1 MPLSMR
7 FAGRGR
13 NVGAL
18 VRPPNRPR
26 SLCSCRFRR
35 GATISFW
42 AHRDDVL
49 ASHLL
54 TDPPG
59 GPTGGRLRTGRP
71 GGLGDGQGA
80 GRRGWLAFAC
90 PPKRSPVRLTRSL
103 FAPPCPREPCVQAVL
118 GLGGAVVA
126 PLPHP
131 LSGRDP
137 CVQARFPLAQSI
149 PFLGAGKTRAA
160 FSHTANHP
168 LGGLTGPAVCALAG
182 SSRWRVERCSGGTAR
197 LRLTFAPCSRAL
209 CRARPVFMRFRGQGR
224 NACALVRPLHGPQ
237 SLCSCRFRW
246 GARLLFLAHRD
257 DVLARTEHQPR
268 FTTGGGRTNDVLPPM
283 RSNGG
288 GCCYPV
294 ALSPGHSGDQSELP
308 PPGPGESP
316 GLSVL
321 RGGLSLGTWSPAWLF
336 PGAKL
341 NLPGSPGNSP
351 QPWPLA
357 AAAVALPAAGHKN
370 TPSSAVTANADACVA
385 MNTPTTIPS
394 ATKRRRF
401 VELIPPLPFRSGT
414 SRAHSVNVMS
424 RSEQRPNLA
433 LRTN

>member
-182 SSRWRVERCSGGTAR
+182 SSRWRVERCSWR
-197 LRLTFAPCSRAL
+197 NRAPSTDLRAL
-209 CRARPVFMRFRGQGR
+209 CAPSVPRKACVYAGSGLGAHCVRPCAPPQSAAIPVFMRFPPGRKDLPFGRIGTTCGVYAEDHSRSGASEGRPGSIPYRPASARHGRGFRTCSRPATGPTR
-224 NACALVRPLHGPQ
+224 GCSRTGPVRP
-237 SLCSCRFRW
+237 
-246 GARLLFLAHRD
+246 
-257 DVLARTEHQPR
+257 
-268 FTTGGGRTNDVLPPM
+268 
-283 RSNGG
+283 
-288 GCCYPV
+288 
-294 ALSPGHSGDQSELP
+294 
-308 PPGPGESP
+308 GE
-316 GLSVL
+316 
-321 RGGLSLGTWSPAWLF
+321 
-336 PGAKL
+336 
-341 NLPGSPGNSP
+341 
-351 QPWPLA
+351 
-357 AAAVALPAAGHKN
+357 
-370 TPSSAVTANADACVA
+370 
-385 MNTPTTIPS
+385 
-394 ATKRRRF
+394 
-401 VELIPPLPFRSGT
+401 
-414 SRAHSVNVMS
+414 
-424 RSEQRPNLA
+424 
-433 LRTN
+433 